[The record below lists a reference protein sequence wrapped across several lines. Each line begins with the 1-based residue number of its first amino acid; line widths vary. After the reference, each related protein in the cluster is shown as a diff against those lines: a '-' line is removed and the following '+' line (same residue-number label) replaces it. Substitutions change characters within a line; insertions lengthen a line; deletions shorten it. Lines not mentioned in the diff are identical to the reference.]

1 MKTIYLLLCLFLVG
15 ILNAQE
21 ESRND
26 TNSYRFK
33 TETDIFPAVFDSSN
47 KEYKVDEN
55 PDRIFSRKNKFLKKS
70 QNQMQRNLMQIVN
83 IIFLEFMATE
93 KNRRK

>member
-55 PDRIFSRKNKFLKKS
+55 PDRIFSRKKQIFEKIPESDAKKLNADS
-70 QNQMQRNLMQIVN
+70 KYYFFRI
-83 IIFLEFMATE
+83 
-93 KNRRK
+93 